1 MAVHGARFIDSVPT
15 HIVLMEGL
23 MKAFSTIL
31 ALTAFVGVSA
41 MSGFALADED
51 KKEEKKGGHVVVQMS
66 DDKKEEQKDKGGH
79 VVFSDDKKDETK
91 DQSGK

>member
-1 MAVHGARFIDSVPT
+1 
-15 HIVLMEGL
+15 

-41 MSGFALADED
+41 MSGFAVADED